1 MEINNHN
8 RKINFQALH
17 IANCGDLKIYRIT
30 DKSDLNYIKTLPKK
44 IKTEQLMPNLS
55 KDEYARWDE
64 MLEYAV
70 DNATNGVNT
79 TYIEA
84 KDNKPC
90 GIITFFEDKITEL
103 DCICTWPIE
112 YGKKVKL
119 AGQTLFYQ
127 LFSDF
132 QKIKGGKKIK
142 LEAITNGPYDTVSKY
157 EKLGFKQTDTLPT
170 KVKMEA
176 TSPKIKTSFEE
187 LSNTIEYK
195 TIEPEKVNLTTEF
208 DI

>member
-1 MEINNHN
+1 MDINCTNN
-8 RKINFQALH
+8 NLNFKALH
-17 IANCGDLKIYRIT
+17 IANCGNLKLYKIT
-30 DKSDLNYIKTLPKK
+30 DKSDLNYIKELPQK
-44 IKTEQLMPNLS
+44 IKTENLMPNLS
-55 KDEYARWDE
+55 KDEYSRWNE
-64 MLEYAV
+64 ILQYAV
-70 DNATNGVNT
+70 DNALTPGNT
-79 TYIEA
+79 TYLETYN
-84 KDNKPC
+84 NKPC

-112 YGKKVKL
+112 FGKKVKF

-157 EKLGFKQTDTLPT
+157 EKLGFQQTDTLPT
-170 KVKMEA
+170 KVKMETTA
-176 TSPKIKTSFEE
+176 PKVKNTLKN

-195 TIEPEKVNLTTEF
+195 ETNPEKINLYTELEL
-208 DI
+208 

>member
-1 MEINNHN
+1 MDINCTNN
-8 RKINFQALH
+8 NLNFKALH
-17 IANCGDLKIYRIT
+17 IANCGNLKLYKIT
-30 DKSDLNYIKTLPKK
+30 DKSDLNYIKELPQK
-44 IKTEQLMPNLS
+44 IKTENLMPNLS
-55 KDEYARWDE
+55 KDEYSRWNE
-64 MLEYAV
+64 MLQYAV
-70 DNATNGVNT
+70 DNALTPGNT
-79 TYIEA
+79 TYLETY
-84 KDNKPC
+84 NNNPC

-112 YGKKVKL
+112 FGKKVKF

-157 EKLGFKQTDTLPT
+157 EKLGFQQTDTLPT
-170 KVKMEA
+170 KVKMETTA
-176 TSPKIKTSFEE
+176 PKVKNTLKN

-195 TIEPEKVNLTTEF
+195 ETNPEKINLYTELEL
-208 DI
+208 